1 MKVLFNRQIFF
12 IIFNILLVLGEV
24 TSKQADLT
32 CNSKDFF
39 ETSEVIQYSL
49 VVNSYLKNKYIKF
62 EVKGEQ
68 NTVNYVLSAYSDSGR
83 TRRIQLA
90 QGYNGKT
97 ILYLSKEQN
106 SVYIDRIYIDLE
118 CSEKYCKG
126 EIENKYMDS
135 IELEEGEILNYY
147 VSSSNTKMEFSLT
160 SKEGTKKSNVWARGQ
175 STITTKISHS
185 SHEKKQNDNYYIVN
199 DMMKNARFEV
209 VGTEGDFINVGYIGY
224 KEQQLK
230 LRGDN
235 YYLSQT
241 NLVVDENTITGFL
254 KKGSFDK
261 ICYQMTIRNKPYLD
275 TVMYGIGRV
284 LTKFALVFVTYN
296 NGTSFTMPGEELHLK
311 GYIYNFLNSNE
322 MENQYLCVTFPPSN
336 MSDNQNYKD
345 LNELVFTYQIT
356 QGLTTK
362 SLNIYEPQIRGESYR
377 RIISKNTKVAFIPQ
391 TDYNFQIMY
400 MDLVTK
406 NGFPKLSVIECENYP
421 LCDLNDNNLFKNAKS
436 PQSIN
441 GISSYNYKRLLG
453 AENYSPINK
462 HQKLFVVECTESQK
476 TADQNSKYFDLV
488 CSFDS
493 IIYNEKDKIQLIED
507 QIYYKFAP
515 KDKINHYKINLQHES
530 DINKIFIDVIK
541 FTGEVIINTEPKDGI
556 TFDQYISVN
565 KIYLSVK
572 INKPSEQLDEIS
584 FSIKA
589 TSNAFYTVLFNIG
602 RGQNAEMDSLI
613 KNDLQSGISYLVT
626 IDNSQMDLY
635 GIGHKVIKIKNQRL
649 YDYIPFM
656 VTFYPLNCE
665 IEGHILYNDKN
676 NNPIEKPLYKK
687 FGSFI
692 HDVINPENDW
702 YNSASYEYRLNV
714 LKADYS
720 DYKGKLCKVFLSAI
734 ELGTEHD
741 RHTRDILIP
750 DNTPQQIMFGNKVTH
765 VSYGYT
771 HVNHENDLI
780 IKFNPYHKAL
790 YKIRLFFNGVESK
803 ENIIE
808 IAAKDVIYLTPEKWS
823 ESCNDTLSICY
834 IQLDIT
840 LQGPKGDSK
849 EECFLEI
856 SIKSIPSQTITY
868 IPKNVMKIDYV
879 QNSNSQYYYTELGP
893 NENGFIITNFLR
905 GSGVV
910 YSRIV
915 TKNQTKEHSLREL
928 MSKNDEYIQ
937 MDPFTKKADFYT
949 FDTDCDYGCYLLLNV
964 TTDVIARDVAL
975 NRNYP
980 YSIIVHSHPTSGTY
994 IDIPPIKI
1002 QVDEFIIG
1010 TVDTYEDN
1018 NRLFQFYTVYLNEDA
1033 EELIIDWQS
1042 DAGGMFIKIGNEK
1055 PTTQDYDLVIE
1066 PQGKDT
1072 IHSIPKKEFLKNRN
1086 QNFKNLVLTI
1096 GIGTNTTDSV
1106 YTTLF
1111 AFIIRLGSGK
1121 TNDIYRVN
1129 SDQKA
1134 LCKTKRFSDNV
1145 FRCLYVIEYDY
1156 LSDFNNLFIY
1166 TSVQT
1171 KSAFFNLYANYINHL
1186 AYETQNFE
1194 QLKIPTKENSKFSSK
1209 DLSADYL
1216 YISEG
1221 LTNGNYLLVSVET
1234 DRETIVELMSSF
1246 NSFLNG
1252 VTPNPT
1258 TPQLFMAITNYTF
1271 SLNFPREN
1279 MVMVNL
1285 RGIGGS
1291 AEIYW
1296 ENDPKH
1302 KYYLKGRDDRL
1313 SITSD
1318 KSGSGHK
1325 LLITAT
1331 SNIQDGHGFV
1341 FYVTFSIRIDEANF
1355 DPLTLDRSVNYIYSS
1370 SDLPI
1375 TYYIPVDYRNMS
1387 SKDSYDIF
1395 FSFSL
1400 LENEVEKNLT
1410 YYDNI
1415 PFKVT
1420 GYIVSESTIYDA
1432 KLTPDLTISSK
1443 YSHNGMYD
1451 QALRT
1456 GFINID
1462 KNFIEES
1469 KVEGRRYLYLK
1480 IEKTNEFKNIRK
1492 YKRINVETTIMQSS
1506 SNVTVSELSYQFGYL
1521 NSLQD
1526 SREYLLRT
1534 DISFNYI
1541 ILQFSGSSENINVVL
1556 KDKNF
1561 SMKQRSDK
1569 YGKKIYLIDTRVK
1582 ADEKKPNTIPILIKR
1597 NNEKIKLDYM
1607 FQYINS
1613 NSTNYP
1619 YSISNTAI
1627 KVTKKANNNRMD
1639 YQIELSPVDNY
1650 KNYENITYIV
1660 RLRNSTFISKPDLT
1674 LRGDKSQTIKEFY
1687 GPKVDDG
1694 KIKLEI
1700 TNCIKAKY
1708 IQVIAQIKNKEAVEY
1723 LSYDVS
1729 EKLEETSHKGKT
1741 GFIILVIIGT
1751 VLLSTIIALVIVII
1765 IFNNK
1770 NKSLLEKVNQVSFAQ
1785 DTKDDD
1791 LLITPDK
1798 IN

>member
-1 MKVLFNRQIFF
+1 MKALLNGYILFIFF
-12 IIFNILLVLGEV
+12 SILLLLAEV
-24 TSKQADLT
+24 YSVPEELKPNIKKTFDS
-32 CNSKDFF
+32 NG
-39 ETSEVIQYSL
+39 VINYSL
-49 VVNSYLKNKYIKF
+49 EVNSDLRNKYIKF
-62 EVKGEQ
+62 EVKGEKS
-68 NTVNYVLSAYSDSGR
+68 TTNYVLSAYFDNER
-83 TRRIQLA
+83 KKRIQLA
-90 QGYNGKT
+90 QGFNGKT
-97 ILYLSKEQN
+97 KLYLSKEQN
-106 SVYIDRIYIDLE
+106 NNKMVYIDLE
-118 CSEKYCKG
+118 CSDIPCRG
-126 EIENKYMDS
+126 EISNTYSDS

-147 VSSSNTKMEFSLT
+147 VDPTNTRMEFSLT

-175 STITTKISHS
+175 SKITTRISYS
-185 SHEKKQNDNYYIVN
+185 SYEKKQNDNYYIVN

-209 VGTEGDFINVGYIGY
+209 EGTEGDFINVGYIGY
-224 KEQQLK
+224 KEQLN
-230 LRGDN
+230 LNNEN

-241 NLVVDENTITGFL
+241 KLVVDENTITGFL

-261 ICYQMTIRNKPYLD
+261 MCYQMTIRDKPYQD
-275 TVMYGIGRV
+275 TVMYGVGNV
-284 LTKFALVFVTYN
+284 LTKFAYIFVAN
-296 NGTSFTMPGEELHLK
+296 SDGTRFTMPGEELHKK
-311 GYIYNFLNSNE
+311 GYIHNFISSDQ
-322 MENQYLCVTFPPSN
+322 MESQYLCVTFPPSN
-336 MSDNQNYKD
+336 DTYNPNFKD
-345 LNELVFTYQIT
+345 LNEIVFTYQIT

-362 SLNIYEPQIRGESYR
+362 SLNLYEPQIRGATYR
-377 RIISKNTKVAFIPQ
+377 RIISKNAKVAFIPQ
-391 TDYNFQIMY
+391 IDQNFEIMY
-400 MDLVTK
+400 MDLITQY
-406 NGFPKLSVIECENYP
+406 GFPKMTVIECENYP
-421 LCDLNDNNLFKNAKS
+421 LCDLNNKELFKNAKS
-436 PQSIN
+436 PHSIN

-453 AENYSPINK
+453 GEFSPINK

-476 TADQNSKYFDLV
+476 TADRESKYFDLV

-493 IIYNEKDKIQLIED
+493 LIYNEKDKIQLIED
-507 QIYYKFAP
+507 QIYNQFAP
-515 KDKINHYKINLQHES
+515 KGKINYYKINLQHES
-530 DINKIFIDVIK
+530 NINKIFIDVIK
-541 FTGEVIINTEPKDGI
+541 FTGEVTIKTDEKDGI
-556 TFDQYISVN
+556 SFDQYISVN
-565 KIYLSVK
+565 KIYLSGK
-572 INKPSEQLDEIS
+572 INKPSEQLDEIT
-584 FSIKA
+584 FSVTA
-589 TSNAFYTVLFNIG
+589 SSNAYYTVLFNIG

-613 KNDLQSGISYLVT
+613 KNDLQSGLSYLVT
-626 IDNSQMDLY
+626 IDNTQMDLY
-635 GIGHKVIKIKNQRL
+635 GIGHKIIKIKNQRL

-656 VTFYPLNCE
+656 VTFYSLNCE
-665 IEGHILYNDKN
+665 IQGHILYNDKD
-676 NNPIEKPLYKK
+676 NNPIEKPLYKQ

-692 HDVINPENDW
+692 HDVINPNDDW
-702 YNSASYEYRLNV
+702 YNSDTYEYRLNV
-714 LKADYS
+714 LKPDYS
-720 DYKGKLCKVFLSAI
+720 EYKGKLCKVFFSGI

-771 HVNHENDLI
+771 HVNHQNDLI
-780 IKFNPYHKAL
+780 IKFNPFHKAT
-790 YKIRLFFNGVESK
+790 YKIKLFFNGIESK
-803 ENIIE
+803 HNIE
-808 IAAKDVIYLTPEKWS
+808 KIAAKDVVYLTPEYWS

-840 LQGPKGDSK
+840 LEESRGNPK

-856 SIKSIPSQTITY
+856 SIKSIDSQTVTY

-879 QNSNSQYYYTELGP
+879 QNNNSQFYYTELGP

-915 TKNQTKEHSLREL
+915 SKNETKNHPNLREL
-928 MSKNDEYIQ
+928 MTSSDDSIQ
-937 MDPFTKKADFYT
+937 MDPFTKKAEFYT

-964 TTDVIARDVAL
+964 KSDVIARDVNI

-1010 TVDTYEDN
+1010 TVDTYEES
-1018 NRLFQFYTVYLNEDA
+1018 NRLFQFYTVRLNEDA

-1042 DAGGMFIKIGNEK
+1042 DAGGMFIKIGNDI

-1072 IHSIPKKEFLKNRN
+1072 IYNIAKENLLKNRSEKSL
-1086 QNFKNLVLTI
+1086 KNLVLTI
-1096 GIGTNTTDSV
+1096 GIGANTTDSV

-1134 LCKTKRFSDNV
+1134 LCKTKKISDNV
-1145 FRCLYVIEYDY
+1145 YRCLYVIEYDY
-1156 LSDFNNLFIY
+1156 ISDFNNLFIY

-1186 AYETQNFE
+1186 DYETKNFE
-1194 QLKIPTKENSKFSSK
+1194 QLKIPKKGDSQFSSK
-1209 DLSADYL
+1209 ELSADYL

-1221 LTNGNYLLVSVET
+1221 LTKGNYLLVSVET

-1246 NSFLNG
+1246 CSFLNG

-1296 ENDPKH
+1296 ENDTNH

-1313 SITSD
+1313 AITSG

-1375 TYYIPVDYRNMS
+1375 TYYTPVDKNMS
-1387 SKDSYDIF
+1387 PKDSYDIF

-1400 LENEVEKNLT
+1400 LENEEVKNLT
-1410 YYDNI
+1410 YYENI
-1415 PFKVT
+1415 PFT
-1420 GYIVSESTIYDA
+1420 ITAYIVSENTIYDA

-1443 YSHNGMYD
+1443 YLRRGIYD

-1456 GFINID
+1456 GFINI
-1462 KNFIEES
+1462 KQNFIQNS
-1469 KVEGRRYLYLK
+1469 TVQGRRYLYIK
-1480 IEKTNEFKNIRK
+1480 IEKANEFKNIRK
-1492 YKRINVETTIMQSS
+1492 YKRINVETTIIQSS
-1506 SNVTVSELSYQFGYL
+1506 SNVTVSELSYQFGFL
-1521 NSLQD
+1521 IPFQD
-1526 SREYLLRT
+1526 CREYLLRT
-1534 DISFNYI
+1534 DANFRYI
-1541 ILQFSGSSENINVVL
+1541 VLQFSSSSENVVVL
-1556 KDKNF
+1556 VKDNKF
-1561 SMKQRSDK
+1561 SMKQISDK
-1569 YGKKIYLIDTRVK
+1569 YGKKIYLIDTSVK
-1582 ADEKKPNTIPILIKR
+1582 ADERKPNAIPIIITR
-1597 NNEKIKLDYM
+1597 NTEKKLQYFYM

-1613 NSTNYP
+1613 NNTNYP

-1627 KVTKKANNNRMD
+1627 KVKRKANNNRMD

-1660 RLRNSTFISKPDLT
+1660 RLRNSTFVNKPDLT
-1674 LRGDKSQTIKEFY
+1674 LRGDRSQTIKEFY
-1687 GPKVDDG
+1687 SPEVVNG

-1700 TNCIKAKY
+1700 TNSIKAKY
-1708 IQVIAQIKNKEAVEY
+1708 IQIIAQIKNKESVEY
-1723 LSYDVS
+1723 LSYDIS
-1729 EKLEETSHKGKT
+1729 EKLEDKQQKGKT
-1741 GFIILVIIGT
+1741 GFILLVIIGT
-1751 VLLSTIIALVIVII
+1751 ILLGIIIALVIVII

-1785 DTKDDD
+1785 ETKDDD
-1791 LLITPDK
+1791 LLISADK